1 MTSTGRIN
9 VYVGKELRQA
19 MRVEAVKQSLTLG
32 EYIVSVFEPILS
44 VKGRPIRQTELG
56 RATKR
61 QG

>member
-32 EYIVSVFEPILS
+32 EYIVSVFEPILN